1 MMSLCM
7 ARPRP
12 ALWTQGWSRSGRNAH
27 LTKLKMGGWH
37 ASGWRQAAVLLALL
51 GAAGVNA
58 CARTQPTVDDLKG
71 KISST
76 SVKDRP
82 HLCVEIA
89 QKQLE
94 ATDKF
99 YAGSD
104 FQNAQT
110 SLTDVVA
117 YSELARDYAIQ
128 AHHYQKQA
136 EIAMREMTRRL
147 NNILHTLGQADQ
159 GPVKAALGKLQ
170 NARDDLLSSMFKKVR
185 HD

>member
-1 MMSLCM
+1 MLLCM
-7 ARPRP
+7 ARRGP
-12 ALWTQGWSRSGRNAH
+12 ALWSQAGSRSGRNLH
-27 LTKLKMGGWH
+27 HTKLKMRGWH
-37 ASGWRQAAVLLALL
+37 GCGWRKAAVLLALL
-51 GAAGVNA
+51 GAAGSNA
-58 CARTQPTVDDLKG
+58 FCRSEVTVGELKSR
-71 KISST
+71 ISST
-76 SVKDRP
+76 SIKDRP

-89 QKQLE
+89 RRQLE

-99 YAGSD
+99 YASSD

-128 AHHYQKQA
+128 GHHYQKQA

-147 NNILHTLGQADQ
+147 NTILHTLGQADQ
-159 GPVKAALGKLQ
+159 GPVKTALGKLQ

>member
-1 MMSLCM
+1 MLLCM
-7 ARPRP
+7 ARRRP
-12 ALWTQGWSRSGRNAH
+12 ALGREAQSRSGRNVH
-27 LTKLKMGGWH
+27 LTKLKMRAWH
-37 ASGWRQAAVLLALL
+37 ASGWRSAAVLLTLL
-51 GAAGVNA
+51 GTAVSSAF
-58 CARTQPTVDDLKG
+58 CRTEVTVDELKAR
-71 KISST
+71 ISAT
-76 SVKDRP
+76 SIKDRP

-89 QKQLE
+89 QKQLD

-99 YAGSD
+99 YASSD

-128 AHHYQKQA
+128 AHHYQKES

-147 NNILHTLGQADQ
+147 NNILHSLAQTDQ
-159 GPVKAALGKLQ
+159 GPVRSALGKLQ
-170 NARDDLLSSMFKKVR
+170 NARDDLLLSMFKKVR